1 MCLSM
6 KLSNWEK
13 EAKPWK
19 IAKSEAARKEWG
31 DEVSLQMVECK
42 DGAVSIEC
50 YNAGEESVWIMPERA
65 IAEIK
70 LPERV

>member
-1 MCLSM
+1 
-6 KLSNWEK
+6 
-13 EAKPWK
+13 
-19 IAKSEAARKEWG
+19 
-31 DEVSLQMVECK
+31 MVECK